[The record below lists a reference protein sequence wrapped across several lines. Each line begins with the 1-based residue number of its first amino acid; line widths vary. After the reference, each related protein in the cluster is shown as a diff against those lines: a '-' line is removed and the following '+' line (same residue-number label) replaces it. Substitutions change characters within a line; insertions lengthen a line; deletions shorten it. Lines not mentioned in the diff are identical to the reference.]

1 MGHSKK
7 IFGLCIVLAVA
18 LILSGPLLAQ
28 DVAKKV
34 EAPSTDAIGKIN
46 INTASV
52 EELTQLKRIGT
63 KYAERIVEF
72 REKEPFKNPED
83 ITKVRGIGMRT
94 YELNKDII
102 VVE

>member
-7 IFGLCIVLAVA
+7 IFGLCIVLVVA
-18 LILSGPLLAQ
+18 FILSGPLLAQ

-34 EAPSTDAIGKIN
+34 EATSTEAIGKIN

-72 REKEPFKNPED
+72 REKEEFKNPED